1 MDIVILTQA
10 EAQSRDHVGGGGR
23 LLVAGQ
29 CHRAPHWSPLLLLR
43 YLQHFILG
51 HLVTSHPRARG
62 QSGIQQD
69 VTVIV
74 ANITY
79 LK

>member
-1 MDIVILTQA
+1 MDIVILTYA

-51 HLVTSHPRARG
+51 HQSHILGSEASPG
-62 QSGIQQD
+62 YNKMSLLSWPI
-69 VTVIV
+69 
-74 ANITY
+74 
-79 LK
+79 

>member
-51 HLVTSHPRARG
+51 H
-62 QSGIQQD
+62 QQPHILGSE
-69 VTVIV
+69 VSPGYNKMSLLSWPI
-74 ANITY
+74 
-79 LK
+79 